1 MLAILSSLGLLHSG
15 GRSRNVLVPPLK
27 IAMMGG
33 EGEGETYYHFQFTLS
48 RGAGLV
54 KLKYSWIDGRWWED
68 N

>member
-33 EGEGETYYHFQFTLS
+33 EKEGELITILPVSVYTFERIQGDSF
-48 RGAGLV
+48 
-54 KLKYSWIDGRWWED
+54 INEIFM

>member
-27 IAMMGG
+27 KAMMGG
-33 EGEGETYYHFQFTLS
+33 EKEGELITILPFSVYTLNRIQGDS
-48 RGAGLV
+48 LV
-54 KLKYSWIDGRWWED
+54 NEIFM

>member
-33 EGEGETYYHFQFTLS
+33 
-48 RGAGLV
+48 RG
-54 KLKYSWIDGRWWED
+54 GRGNLLPFSVYTFERGGIGKAEIFM

>member
-15 GRSRNVLVPPLK
+15 GQSRNVLVPPLK

-33 EGEGETYYHFQFTLS
+33 EKEGELITILPFSVYTFERLQGDS
-48 RGAGLV
+48 LV
-54 KLKYSWIDGRWWED
+54 NEIFM